1 MQDYNTIIGSIQMR
15 LNGCTTRSVMDRY
28 QIGSGTLSLIMER
41 YHAGG
46 KFLKQNRNIYLLPV
60 KNGILM
66 GNKNTPRYISLQAQF
81 EQ

>member
-1 MQDYNTIIGSIQMR
+1 MDALLVPLWIDIR
-15 LNGCTTRSVMDRY
+15 LDP
-28 QIGSGTLSLIMER
+28 EH

-66 GNKNTPRYISLQAQF
+66 GNNGMGSYMMVITKNRIPKT
-81 EQ
+81 